1 MTGVVIVRVCVW
13 LPGSVNSEGRNVVRG
28 WLLFLPLL
36 KLCSYPKFVAETLKK
51 NVFHEWNP
59 PLRGHIFHEMDSG
72 LEVHFLSLPPVLV
85 VNWLCLPALRLTD
98 PQSCAQSLAG

>member
-13 LPGSVNSEGRNVVRG
+13 LPGSINSEGRNVLRG

-59 PLRGHIFHEMDSG
+59 PAERSY
-72 LEVHFLSLPPVLV
+72 LS
-85 VNWLCLPALRLTD
+85 
-98 PQSCAQSLAG
+98 